1 MGIYTE
7 YFQKSKVFLY
17 PLLHI
22 KKGMLHVPIQT
33 YVAWDNVYGLDDHK
47 FLCEYKTKR
56 TAVFNKFE
64 KEYLLKHTLFEDAVE
79 LDELRH
85 LYIFDFANLK
95 SDHKKFV
102 EGKYSQLTLE
112 TKINIIDFFGSKG
125 KISEYI
131 QGFLSPE
138 EVHEEYALFLDV
150 DKEFIESIY
159 EVCTPPDLEKE
170 TLIDNN
176 HLIHQLLKR
185 SSISLTNK

>member
-22 KKGMLHVPIQT
+22 KKGMIHVPIET
-33 YVAWDNVYGLDDHK
+33 YVAWENVYDLTDYR
-47 FLCEYKTKR
+47 FFCEYKTKR
-56 TAVFNKFE
+56 TAAFNKFE
-64 KEYLLKHTLFEDAVE
+64 KEYLLEHSLFEDAVE

-85 LYIFDFANLK
+85 LYIFDFSKLK
-95 SDHKKFV
+95 SAHKRYV
-102 EGKYSQLTLE
+102 DGKYSQLTLE
-112 TKINIIDFFGSKG
+112 TKVTIIDFFGQKG

-131 QGFLSPE
+131 QGFLSTV
-138 EVHEEYALFLDV
+138 EVHDEYALFLDV

-159 EVCTPPDLEKE
+159 EVCTPPDIEKE
-170 TLIDNN
+170 TLINNN

-185 SSISLTNK
+185 SSIHLTK

>member
-22 KKGMLHVPIQT
+22 KKGMVHVPVET
-33 YVAWDNVYGLDDHK
+33 YVAWENVYGIEDYR

-56 TAVFNKFE
+56 TVAFNKFE
-64 KEYLLKHTLFEDAVE
+64 KEYLLGHSLFEDAIE

-85 LYIFDFANLK
+85 LYIFDFTKLK
-95 SDHKKFV
+95 SDHTRFIN
-102 EGKYSQLTLE
+102 GKYSQLTLE
-112 TKINIIDFFGSKG
+112 TKVTIIDFFGQG

-138 EVHEEYALFLDV
+138 EVHTEYALFLDV
-150 DKEFIESIY
+150 DKEFIEAIY
-159 EVCTPPDLEKE
+159 EVCTPPDIEKE

-176 HLIHQLLKR
+176 HVIKQLLKR
-185 SSISLTNK
+185 SSISLTK

>member
-22 KKGMLHVPIQT
+22 KKGMIHVPVET
-33 YVAWDNVYGLDDHK
+33 YVAWENVYGIEDYR

-56 TAVFNKFE
+56 TAAFSKFE
-64 KEYLLKHTLFEDAVE
+64 KEHLLGHSLFEDAVE

-85 LYIFDFANLK
+85 LYIFDFTKLK
-95 SDHKKFV
+95 SDHKRFINV
-102 EGKYSQLTLE
+102 KYSQLTLE
-112 TKINIIDFFGSKG
+112 TKVTIIDFFGQG

-138 EVHEEYALFLDV
+138 EVHAEYALFLDV
-150 DKEFIESIY
+150 NKEFIEAIY

-176 HLIHQLLKR
+176 HVIKQLLKR
-185 SSISLTNK
+185 SSISLTK